1 VGSHV
6 ENNGGTTAGGVTGR
20 GFEKGRS
27 GNPGGR
33 PRGIARL
40 AREIVGDDG
49 EKLVHFWVKVMDG
62 DPLPNGRV
70 PTVSES
76 LAASKLLAERG
87 WGKPAEF
94 VPIEDADPLQ
104 MWNDDAARLKAAFD
118 ETMDELARR
127 RKAASDV
134 ASST

>member
-1 VGSHV
+1 MRV
-6 ENNGGTTAGGVTGR
+6 ENNGVTRTGGGVTGN
-20 GFEKGRS
+20 GFRKGQS

-33 PRGIARL
+33 PKGIAHL
-40 AREIVGDDG
+40 AREMVGDDG
-49 EKLVHFWVKVMDG
+49 EKLVRFWAAVMDG

-94 VPIEDADPLQ
+94 VPIEESDPLQ
-104 MWNDDAARLKAAFD
+104 LREDEVDRVVAVFDAK
-118 ETMDELARR
+118 MDELARR
-127 RKAASDV
+127 RQAASD
-134 ASST
+134 AATST